1 MKILKIT
8 ASGAALR
15 IEESKF
21 PGAMAHP
28 DYIVP
33 SLSYIIK
40 WKSPYYS
47 ITLPYPLI
55 VSVVTYSHAHLGLTD
70 KDRTIK
76 GLVVWMAFS
85 RVIMLRWQYLV

>member
-40 WKSPYYS
+40 WKFLYYS
-47 ITLPYPLI
+47 ITLFPHPLI
-55 VSVVTYSHAHLGLTD
+55 VSVVTYSHAQLGLTD
-70 KDRTIK
+70 KGRVIK
-76 GLVVWMAFS
+76 GLVVWMAFG
-85 RVIMLRWQYLV
+85 RVIMLR